1 VSTVP
6 FQTVEFQKDYYEIPT
21 VKIFEENEGGS
32 HSMYLEN
39 YELFNKTLNDFLKA
53 NNNGLLRTQRKIQ
66 IETKKGLKNSG
77 TTALNA
83 VFKATVNVFKA
94 ISSS

>member
-1 VSTVP
+1 VN
-6 FQTVEFQKDYYEIPT
+6 FQKDFYEIPT

-53 NNNGLLRTQRKIQ
+53 NNNVLVRTQRKFQ
-66 IETKKGLKNSG
+66 IETKKGLKNAG
-77 TTALNA
+77 TAVLNA
-83 VFKATVNVFKA
+83 VVKA

>member
-21 VKIFEENEGGS
+21 VKIFEENESGS

-53 NNNGLLRTQRKIQ
+53 NNNVLVRTQRKIK
-66 IETKKGLKNSG
+66 IATNSGLKKAG
-77 TTALNA
+77 TAALNA
-83 VFKATVNVFKA
+83 VVKA